1 MAATTLIED
10 VVRKLSTP
18 ETGEFSVVV
27 DNAHD
32 TAQADIL
39 TSSQS

>member
-27 DNAHD
+27 DNAYD
-32 TAQADIL
+32 TAKL
-39 TSSQS
+39 TI